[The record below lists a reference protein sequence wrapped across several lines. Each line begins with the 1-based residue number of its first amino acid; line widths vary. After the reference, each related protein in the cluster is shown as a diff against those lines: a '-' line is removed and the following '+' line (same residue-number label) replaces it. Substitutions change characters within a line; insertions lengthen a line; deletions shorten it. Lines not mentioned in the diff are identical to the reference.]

1 MMKKWVAYEEAAQ
14 RVVSDMRALLGVV
27 HVGDK
32 QILSGVD
39 GATYELDAVAWTD
52 DAGSFL
58 LIEAKRHN
66 RGLTQDTINSIIYK
80 FIKVGA
86 GGAIVVTPMPL
97 QRGAKKA
104 ADFDHVIHIKL
115 SADSTPVD
123 YLAEYMGKRFLG
135 ASISDTLIVK
145 DECDA
150 VVIKASKMA

>member
-1 MMKKWVAYEEAAQ
+1 MKKWAAYEEAAK
-14 RVVSDMRALLGVV
+14 RIVSNLRTLLGVV

-32 QILSGVD
+32 QRLPGID

-58 LIEAKRHN
+58 LIEAKRHK
-66 RGLTQDTINSIIYK
+66 RGLTQDTINSVIYK

-86 GGAIVVTPMPL
+86 SGAIVVTPMPL

-115 SADSTPVD
+115 SADSTPED

-135 ASISDTLIVK
+135 VSISESLAVT

-150 VVIKASKMA
+150 VVIKAGKIA